1 VLGPYTGGILAG
13 AEGDYYF
20 TARVAAAGSAV
31 AVGISCALPGDLG
44 RSRPHRDVAL
54 AGERAEDQDEARL
67 PPWTQRSLMIF
78 GLVGPLILAKLATS
92 TATSMVASALSL
104 ILKDD
109 FGLSETSLG
118 MFLSCQF
125 AFGAFANALLL
136 APVTRLLG
144 GHARPVVAN
153 CVAIMAG
160 GYFAQAVLRS
170 EAVGLVGI
178 MPQEVQTY
186 AFVGVALLL
195 SLFQYS
201 LATVI
206 TAENTRIV
214 PQSMKGTLIGM
225 EHGIFSAA
233 RILTP
238 SIGIGILNAA
248 GSDALYAVCG
258 GVFLLVLAAWL
269 ALPRRFLPSRAPSEA
284 SPQDAKSSSSME
296 LRSGSRV

>member
-1 VLGPYTGGILAG
+1 M
-13 AEGDYYF
+13 
-20 TARVAAAGSAV
+20 

-92 TATSMVASALSL
+92 TATSMVASVLSL

-160 GYFAQAVLRS
+160 GCLGMVRGQA
-170 EAVGLVGI
+170 E
-178 MPQEVQTY
+178 
-186 AFVGVALLL
+186 
-195 SLFQYS
+195 
-201 LATVI
+201 
-206 TAENTRIV
+206 
-214 PQSMKGTLIGM
+214 
-225 EHGIFSAA
+225 
-233 RILTP
+233 
-238 SIGIGILNAA
+238 
-248 GSDALYAVCG
+248 
-258 GVFLLVLAAWL
+258 
-269 ALPRRFLPSRAPSEA
+269 
-284 SPQDAKSSSSME
+284 
-296 LRSGSRV
+296 